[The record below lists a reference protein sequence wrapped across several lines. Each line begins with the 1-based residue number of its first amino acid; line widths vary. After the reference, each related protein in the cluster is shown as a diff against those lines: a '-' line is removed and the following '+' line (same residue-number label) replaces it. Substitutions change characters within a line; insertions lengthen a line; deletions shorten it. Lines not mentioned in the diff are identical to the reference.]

1 MSFQL
6 GLFEEYTSTVLSTL
20 EFISLSK
27 KYRAFSGFSMTTA
40 MSNLPAIQLPKD
52 HYAHLKAP
60 TEWWWHVGTLT
71 TLNQDRTFGF
81 EINATNAAGLIS
93 FTQIMITDVQ
103 NQRHY
108 QNTKTFPSDPKWAE
122 SDSSKPW
129 YVKLGTPGSSGTVSM
144 TASSMDITFMTI
156 SGSCTDLETSTNIS
170 INLEIHQEGPPLLV
184 FGTGVKL
191 DVNPHGTDPL
201 SRNNYYYS
209 FTRLSA
215 KGSITIGSE
224 AFDVIG
230 VTWMDH
236 EYGAFPNKFN
246 WALQDATLNNGIQL
260 SSFSIPDSLITVGL
274 SFASFVSI
282 LWPDGTSTFEKSV
295 TTALNPIWQSQF
307 PTPAEGITYFT
318 QFKVEIPK
326 LDVALLFNAMLPNQ
340 EFAQQGTKNP
350 TVWEGI
356 ATVEGSFAGK
366 MVTGTAWIE
375 QDFWKPSAANLAGGR
390 ASFVDMGRHK

>member
-1 MSFQL
+1 
-6 GLFEEYTSTVLSTL
+6 
-20 EFISLSK
+20 
-27 KYRAFSGFSMTTA
+27 MTTTK
-40 MSNLPAIQLPKD
+40 SNVPAIQLPQD
-52 HYAHLKAP
+52 HYAHVEAP
-60 TEWWWHVGTLT
+60 TEWWWHIGTLAT
-71 TLNQDRTFGF
+71 PNQDRTFGF
-81 EINATNAAGLIS
+81 EINATGVAGLNLS

-103 NQRHY
+103 HQKHY
-108 QNTKTFPSDPKWAE
+108 QNTKIFPFNPKWAE

-129 YVKLGTPGSSGTVSM
+129 YVNLGTPGSSGAVSM

-156 SGSCTDLETSTNIS
+156 SGTCTDLETSTNIS

-191 DVNPHGTDPL
+191 DVNPQGSDPL

-224 AFDVIG
+224 AFDVMG

-236 EYGAFPNKFN
+236 EYGAFPRKFN

-295 TTALNPIWQSQF
+295 TTALNPTWQSQF
-307 PTPAEGITYFT
+307 PTPAEGINYFT

-326 LDVALLFNAMLPNQ
+326 LDVVLLFNALLPNQ

-356 ATVEGSFAGK
+356 AAVEGSFAGK

-375 QDFWKPSAANLAGGR
+375 QDFLKLGAANLVGGR
-390 ASFVDMGRHK
+390 ASFVDMGPHK